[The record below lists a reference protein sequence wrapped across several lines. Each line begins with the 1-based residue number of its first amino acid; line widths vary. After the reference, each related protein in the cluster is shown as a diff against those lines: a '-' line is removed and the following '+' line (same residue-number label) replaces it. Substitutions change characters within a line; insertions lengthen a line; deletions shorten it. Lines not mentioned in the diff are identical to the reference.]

1 MSSFSHHQ
9 FNQHQKLDAISSVI
23 QYCRTKQY
31 PAPHFKVLRGKF
43 SRGTFSCCVRVN
55 DAIFSTYPHEY
66 ETEYLAKDA
75 CAKSALEKIKMQ
87 EKKKPLPACSF
98 TDMELLNKLYTEL
111 LNHPHGIF
119 AKNLPE
125 WFETTFQQQL
135 PDNWW
140 ALIQTSSLFTTE
152 TGLSKVI
159 IFANENADRGKW
171 CSERSLS
178 LFLYLPSF

>member
-1 MSSFSHHQ
+1 MSSFSHHN
-9 FNQHQKLDAISSVI
+9 FNQHQKMDAIAAVM
-23 QYCRTKQY
+23 QYCRSKNY
-31 PAPHFKVLRGKF
+31 PSPRFNVLKGKF
-43 SRGTFSCCVRVN
+43 SRGTFSCSVHVN
-55 DAIFSTYPHEY
+55 DTIFSTYPIEY

-75 CAKSALEKIKMQ
+75 CAKRALEAIKMQ
-87 EKKKPLPACSF
+87 EKKKPLPACTF
-98 TDMELLNKLYTEL
+98 TDTELLDKLYTEL

-159 IFANENADRGKW
+159 IFANKDADKGEKNF
-171 CSERSLS
+171 SL
-178 LFLYLPSF
+178 LKVFEFI